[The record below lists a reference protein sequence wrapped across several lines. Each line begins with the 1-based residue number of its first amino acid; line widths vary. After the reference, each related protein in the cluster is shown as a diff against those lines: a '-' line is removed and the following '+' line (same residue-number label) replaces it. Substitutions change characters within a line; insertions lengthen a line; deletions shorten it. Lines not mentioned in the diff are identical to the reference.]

1 MNRSEISVTDEEC
14 AALPSL
20 ASYKDIAQPSVTFE
34 SITFSDGTTIEIA
47 PTDVVVLVGPNNAGK
62 SLALRELEAQV
73 GGKLETT
80 MVVSSVKPRQVGT
93 GESFEELVR
102 ANAEVTTNAL
112 GNGLDIRGYG
122 IHFSMGGWDLQRMWP
137 LQIQVFR
144 PLFCR
149 RIPTESRITDS
160 NPADAIDTLSE
171 TASHPLHLLYDDRVE
186 LRMSEHFR
194 QAFGDDLILYRA
206 GGSKCHLLVGE
217 RLIPNEG
224 EDRIS
229 ASYCER
235 LLASSVRLEDQGDGM
250 RSFASVILHLLAP
263 ITPSIL
269 LLDEPEA
276 FLHPPQARVLG
287 EIIATEKSNRAQ
299 LFVATHSP
307 DVLHGLIDVA
317 PEHLRV
323 LRIQRD
329 GNVNRVKELDKDL
342 VRKIS
347 GDPLMKYSGV
357 MSGVFHQRVVIC
369 EADTDCMFYSSILD
383 VPEVHGSRTPDVL
396 FVHGN
401 GKHRM
406 AALAETLVALD
417 VPVDVVADIDVL
429 RENVVLER
437 LVRALGGDWDRIQPL
452 AHSVRTAIEH
462 HRARLT
468 AGDIKDKVDTIL
480 ESVPRT
486 EELPTSKRSEI
497 EGIFRE
503 VSQWDTVKRA
513 GDAAI
518 PRGQPTQQF
527 QGLQALCKEIGLW
540 IVPVGELEGFCK
552 SVSGKGPAW
561 VQQVIEQR
569 NLEDDPE
576 LTGARKF
583 MHDIW
588 MARR

>member
-1 MNRSEISVTDEEC
+1 MNSSEFSATDAEC
-14 AALPSL
+14 AALQNL
-20 ASYKDIAQPSVTFE
+20 APCKDTDQPSVTFE
-34 SITFSDGTTIEIA
+34 SITFSDGTTIEIG

-73 GGKLETT
+73 GGELETI

-93 GESFEELVR
+93 GESFEALVR
-102 ANAEVTTNAL
+102 ANAKVTTNAL

-122 IHFSMGGWDLQRMWP
+122 IQLGMGGWDLQRMWP
-137 LQIQVFR
+137 RDIGVFR

-171 TASHPLHLLYDDRVE
+171 TASHPIHLLYDDRVE

-206 GGSKCHLLVGE
+206 GGSKCHLLVGN
-217 RLIPNEG
+217 RLIPDEG

-235 LLASSVRLEDQGDGM
+235 LLASTVRLEDQGDGM
-250 RSFASVILHLLAP
+250 RSFASVILNLLAP

-342 VRKIS
+342 VSKIS
-347 GDPLMKYSGV
+347 ADPLMKYSGV

-369 EADTDCMFYSSILD
+369 EADSDCMFYSSILD

-429 RENVVLER
+429 RENAVLER
-437 LVRALGGDWDRIQPL
+437 LVHALGGDWARIQPL
-452 AHSVRTAIEH
+452 AHSVRNAIEQ

-468 AGDIKDKVDTIL
+468 AGDIKDKVDTIF

-486 EELPTSKRSEI
+486 EEFPRAKRSEI
-497 EGIFRE
+497 EAIFRE
-503 VSQWDTVKRA
+503 VSLWDTVKRA

-576 LTGARKF
+576 LEGARKF
-583 MHDIW
+583 MHDMW
-588 MARR
+588 RGNR

>member
-1 MNRSEISVTDEEC
+1 MNRSEFSVTDAEC
-14 AALPSL
+14 AALPNL

-73 GGKLETT
+73 GGELETT

-102 ANAEVTTNAL
+102 ANAQVTTSAL

-122 IHFSMGGWDLQRMWP
+122 IHFSMRGWDLQRMWP
-137 LQIQVFR
+137 RQIEVFR
-144 PLFCR
+144 SLFCR

-160 NPADAIDTLSE
+160 NSANAIDTLSE

-206 GGSKCHLLVGE
+206 GGSKCHLLVGK
-217 RLIPNEG
+217 RLSPDEG

-229 ASYCER
+229 ASYCKR
-235 LLASSVRLEDQGDGM
+235 LLASTAQLEDQGDGM

-263 ITPSIL
+263 LTPSIL

-287 EIIATEKSNRAQ
+287 EIIATETSNRAQ

-317 PEHLRV
+317 PENLRV

-329 GNVNRVKELDKDL
+329 GTVNRVKELDKDL

-347 GDPLMKYSGV
+347 TEPLMKYSGV

-369 EADTDCMFYSSILD
+369 EADADCMFYSSILD
-383 VPEVHGSRTPDVL
+383 GPEVHGSRTPDVL

-406 AALAETLVALD
+406 DALAKTLVALD

-429 RENVVLER
+429 REDVVLER
-437 LVRALGGDWDRIQPL
+437 LVHALGGDWARIQPL
-452 AHSVRTAIEH
+452 AHSVRNAIEQ
-462 HRARLT
+462 HRPRLT

-486 EELPTSKRSEI
+486 EELPRAKRSEI
-497 EGIFRE
+497 EAISRE
-503 VSQWDTVKRA
+503 VSQWDAVKRA

-527 QGLQALCKEIGLW
+527 QDLQTLCKEIGLW

-561 VQQVIEQR
+561 VQQVVEHR
-569 NLEDDPE
+569 KLEDDPE
-576 LTGARKF
+576 LESARKF
-583 MHDIW
+583 VREMW